1 MIENSILKA
10 NKSGRKAAV
19 FSLTFPSLH
28 LVEMA
33 SHIGF
38 DAINIDGEHGY
49 FSPESIDNI
58 CRVANGY
65 QMSVVARVPDST
77 AYWVNMFLDRG
88 IQGITGPHI
97 DSGKEAQDL
106 ADACLFPPHGK
117 RSWGGGRGTEFDD
130 MYILEK
136 KYGNKLDFAKWT
148 NSNMLVWA
156 QIESKTAWKNLND
169 ILSVNGLTGITG
181 GPNDFAASLG
191 HPGDPN
197 NIERIKLTDDSEKRA
212 IRAGKL
218 VTSNIYTTTA
228 VHDLML
234 GPARELVN
242 EIKNE
247 TIS

>member
-1 MIENSILKA
+1 MIENTIIKA
-10 NKSGRKAAV
+10 NNTGRKAAV
-19 FSLTFPSLH
+19 FYLEFPSLH
-28 LVEMA
+28 LVDMA

-38 DAINIDGEHGY
+38 AAINIDGEHGY

-136 KYGNKLDFAKWT
+136 KYGGKLDFAKWT

-156 QIESKTAWKNLND
+156 QIESKIAWENLDSILD
-169 ILSVNGLTGITG
+169 IEGLTGITG
-181 GPNDFAASLG
+181 GPNDLAASLG
-191 HPGDPN
+191 HPGEPN
-197 NIERIKLTDDSEKRA
+197 HKERIRVSEDTEKRTR
-212 IRAGKL
+212 RAGKL
-218 VTSNIYTTTA
+218 VASDIFSTVDI
-228 VHDLML
+228 HGLML
-234 GPARELVN
+234 TYSRELATK
-242 EIKNE
+242 IKKE
-247 TIS
+247 KI

>member
-136 KYGNKLDFAKWT
+136 KYGGKLDFAKWT

-156 QIESKTAWKNLND
+156 QIESKIAWENLDN
-169 ILSVNGLTGITG
+169 ILNVEGLTGIAG
-181 GPNDFAASLG
+181 GPHDLAASLG
-191 HPGDPN
+191 HPGKPDHK
-197 NIERIKLTDDSEKRA
+197 ERIRVSEDTEKRA
-212 IRAGKL
+212 RKAGKL
-218 VTSNIYTTTA
+218 IQSDITSEVYITE
-228 VHDLML
+228 LML
-234 GPARELVN
+234 TYSRELATK
-242 EIKNE
+242 IKKE
-247 TIS
+247 KI

>member
-19 FSLTFPSLH
+19 FSLTFSSLH

-136 KYGNKLDFAKWT
+136 KYGGKLDFAKWT

-156 QIESKTAWKNLND
+156 QIESKIAWENLDSILD
-169 ILSVNGLTGITG
+169 IEGLTGITG
-181 GPNDFAASLG
+181 GPNDLAASLG
-191 HPGDPN
+191 HPGEPN
-197 NIERIKLTDDSEKRA
+197 HKERIRVSEDTEKRTR
-212 IRAGKL
+212 RAGKL
-218 VTSNIYTTTA
+218 VASDIFSTVDI
-228 VHDLML
+228 HGLML
-234 GPARELVN
+234 TYSRELATK
-242 EIKNE
+242 IKKE
-247 TIS
+247 KI

>member
-1 MIENSILKA
+1 MIENTIIKA
-10 NKSGRKAAV
+10 NNTGRKAAV
-19 FSLTFPSLH
+19 FYLEFPSLH

-117 RSWGGGRGTEFDD
+117 RSWGWGRGTEFDD

-136 KYGNKLDFAKWT
+136 
-148 NSNMLVWA
+148 NM
-156 QIESKTAWKNLND
+156 
-169 ILSVNGLTGITG
+169 GI
-181 GPNDFAASLG
+181 N
-191 HPGDPN
+191 
-197 NIERIKLTDDSEKRA
+197 
-212 IRAGKL
+212 
-218 VTSNIYTTTA
+218 
-228 VHDLML
+228 
-234 GPARELVN
+234 
-242 EIKNE
+242 
-247 TIS
+247 